1 MWVYYSLAFE
11 MIFDHIIGL
20 NFIFIYIYSPI
31 LNQSLYA
38 ADYAN
43 QDYAVSI
50 FAAHSNETR

>member
-1 MWVYYSLAFE
+1 MYNNLFY
-11 MIFDHIIGL
+11 
-20 NFIFIYIYSPI
+20 IYIYIYIYNPI